1 MYVLLGVMLIPVF
14 RLQAMMTQLL
24 SNLISP
30 SDTDY
35 HTNRLLSLY
44 LSGRREDDVISRL
57 LDSRDPLTNVAT
69 LHLLNNITRT
79 SVDRL

>member
-35 HTNRLLSLY
+35 HTNQLLSLY